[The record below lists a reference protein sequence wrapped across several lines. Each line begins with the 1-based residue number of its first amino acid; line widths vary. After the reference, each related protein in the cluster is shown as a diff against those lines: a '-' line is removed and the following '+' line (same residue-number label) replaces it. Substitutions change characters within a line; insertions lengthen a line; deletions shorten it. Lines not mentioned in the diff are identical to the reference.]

1 MNSQNYLPLA
11 LGLVMFSFLLNS
23 AIIVPF
29 INLLYRMHLTRRKE
43 ASKGGTTSLFDK
55 LHDVKAGT
63 PIGGGILII
72 ASVTVLFFIIFFFAS
87 FMGVLIKSAHNL
99 QVELFVIFFT
109 FLAFGLLG
117 FIDDYAKIF
126 GKGRAGALGFAYGLT
141 SKKKFMM
148 QWVLALFIG
157 FILYANLG
165 IDFIHVPFLA
175 TNINLGP
182 IYVPFAAFLIVTFSN
197 AYNLTDGLDGLA
209 GGLLMIFL
217 MAFGL
222 IAATQLGILLWIF
235 IALWIGA
242 IMAFLYFNVYPAR
255 IFLGDAG
262 ALSFGATIAV
272 IGLLTGA
279 VFALV
284 VIGGIFIVEV
294 ISSFVQIL
302 GYKVLHRKLLPMAPI
317 HHAFQAIGWEEPKI
331 VMRAW
336 LAGIML
342 AIFGLWLATI

>member
-117 FIDDYAKIF
+117 FI
-126 GKGRAGALGFAYGLT
+126 
-141 SKKKFMM
+141 
-148 QWVLALFIG
+148 
-157 FILYANLG
+157 
-165 IDFIHVPFLA
+165 
-175 TNINLGP
+175 
-182 IYVPFAAFLIVTFSN
+182 
-197 AYNLTDGLDGLA
+197 
-209 GGLLMIFL
+209 
-217 MAFGL
+217 
-222 IAATQLGILLWIF
+222 
-235 IALWIGA
+235 
-242 IMAFLYFNVYPAR
+242 
-255 IFLGDAG
+255 
-262 ALSFGATIAV
+262 
-272 IGLLTGA
+272 
-279 VFALV
+279 
-284 VIGGIFIVEV
+284 
-294 ISSFVQIL
+294 
-302 GYKVLHRKLLPMAPI
+302 
-317 HHAFQAIGWEEPKI
+317 
-331 VMRAW
+331 
-336 LAGIML
+336 
-342 AIFGLWLATI
+342 